1 MKTRLKELRRSRFLT
16 QRELAQKA
24 SVGVSTIVRLEKGM
38 QDPTFQTIKRLA
50 VALDIKPSELVT
62 QDN

>member
-50 VALDIKPSELVT
+50 AALDIKPSELVT